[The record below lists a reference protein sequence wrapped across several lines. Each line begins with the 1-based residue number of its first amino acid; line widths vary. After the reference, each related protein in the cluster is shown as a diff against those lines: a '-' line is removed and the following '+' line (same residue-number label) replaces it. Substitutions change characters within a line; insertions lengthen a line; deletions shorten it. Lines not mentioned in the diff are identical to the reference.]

1 MTMKEYNI
9 TWENNYIEAK
19 SPLDVAKKI
28 RQDMIDDKC
37 GWQFFVQDDETKE
50 IFSVDLDEEDED
62 AVCPVKVYNS
72 VIEPKT

>member
-1 MTMKEYNI
+1 MKEYNI

-37 GWQFFVQDDETKE
+37 GWQFFVQDDKTKE